1 MGIRFPPNHV
11 EMEPF
16 SMCRIAIDL
25 INSAYYCISSGWT
38 SVGEATTMLK
48 TVKFVGIR
56 GNLSIIIIP
65 QGACPRGVFVDP
77 LKRFVCRDTGIRGAG
92 YQGPPAARLNRSA
105 ATAAGD
111 RGFALSMETE

>member
-1 MGIRFPPNHV
+1 
-11 EMEPF
+11 MEPF
-16 SMCRIAIDL
+16 SVCRIAIYFTNTPTNA
-25 INSAYYCISSGWT
+25 IASGGH

-77 LKRFVCRDTGIRGAG
+77 LKRFACRDSRV
-92 YQGPPAARLNRSA
+92 PAEQRRLGQNRTARSMPRNRDTSGRLPGHSCRA
-105 ATAAGD
+105 P
-111 RGFALSMETE
+111 

>member
-1 MGIRFPPNHV
+1 MGIRFPLNHL

-77 LKRFVCRDTGIRGAG
+77 LKRFACRDSRVPAEQRRLGQNRTARSYLPCARPAGRGRA
-92 YQGPPAARLNRSA
+92 
-105 ATAAGD
+105 D
-111 RGFALSMETE
+111 D